1 MAGLSP
7 IGQFLRNAPTRR
19 SFFFQV
25 FKPASSSDSSD
36 SSSDDSQQSVDLR
49 PPEVGLNRAI
59 SRPLSLAVVSLGQRT
74 ELDEL
79 QAQVQAKSLQ
89 LEELRS
95 LSKSLFV
102 SIVNSAAPPGKV
114 EQYWKLKSDLAI
126 LKQNW

>member
-7 IGQFLRNAPTRR
+7 VGQFLRNAPTRR

-25 FKPASSSDSSD
+25 FKPASNSD

-49 PPEVGLNRAI
+49 PPEIGLNRGI

-79 QAQVQAKSLQ
+79 QALVQAKSLQ

-102 SIVNSAAPPGKV
+102 SIVNSAAPAGKL
-114 EQYWKLKSDLAI
+114 EQYWKLKSDLVI

>member
-1 MAGLSP
+1 MAGVSP
-7 IGQFLRNAPTRR
+7 VGQFLRNAPTRR

-25 FKPASSSDSSD
+25 FKPDSDSSNSSSDSSAE
-36 SSSDDSQQSVDLR
+36 SIDLR
-49 PPEVGLNRAI
+49 PPEIGLRRAI

-79 QAQVQAKSLQ
+79 QAQVQAKSFQ

-102 SIVNSAAPPGKV
+102 SIVNSVAPAGKL
-114 EQYWKLKSDLAI
+114 EQYWKLKSDLAF

>member
-1 MAGLSP
+1 MAGVSP
-7 IGQFLRNAPTRR
+7 VGQFLRNAPTRR

-25 FKPASSSDSSD
+25 FKPDSDSSNSSSDGSAESI
-36 SSSDDSQQSVDLR
+36 DLR
-49 PPEVGLNRAI
+49 PPEIGLRRAI

-79 QAQVQAKSLQ
+79 QALVQAKSFQ

-102 SIVNSAAPPGKV
+102 SIVNSVAPPGKL